1 MENQSYTNNSES
13 SSFNPLKNC
22 KVCSIVIPFLVL
34 CLLVMSFALGV
45 LWTKQSSGGTV
56 NNNGVANEPAPEL
69 IDYQEL
75 ANDSLPRP
83 TDDDFV
89 YGNADAKVSIIEYS
103 DFECPFCQAFHP
115 TAKRVV
121 DESNGS
127 VNWIFRHY
135 PLDFHPL
142 AMPMAEASECIAE
155 QLGNDA
161 FWKFADAVAEQ
172 KPTTQEAVDS
182 IVNSVGVNRSTYDT
196 CISEGRYKEKIA
208 EQMSVGTEAGVQGT
222 PGNFVY
228 NSETDSIEIL
238 KGAVP
243 YEDVMAAISNLTE

>member
-1 MENQSYTNNSES
+1 MENQLNNTNNES

-45 LWTKQSSGGTV
+45 LWTKQSTNGNL
-56 NNNGVANEPAPEL
+56 NNNLAGNQPAPDV
-69 IDYQEL
+69 IDYKQL
-75 ANDSLPRP
+75 ALDNLPRP
-83 TDDDFV
+83 SDEDFV
-89 YGNADAKVSIIEYS
+89 YGNADATISIVEYS
-103 DFECPFCQAFHP
+103 DFECPFCQSFHP

-121 DESNGS
+121 DESEGTI
-127 VNWIFRHY
+127 NWVYRHY

-155 QLGNDA
+155 QLGNNA
-161 FWKFADAVAEQ
+161 FWQFADTVAEQ

-182 IVNSVGVNRSTYDT
+182 IVSAIGVNMATYES
-196 CISEGRYKEKIA
+196 CITDGKYKDKIQT
-208 EQMSVGTEAGVQGT
+208 QMSLGLDAGVQGT

-228 NSETDSIEIL
+228 NKETDNIEVL

-243 YEDVMAAISNLTE
+243 YEQVMTAVTNLKE